1 MGQMLDHIR
10 GLKTAVAM
18 VVAQVIITGVNVLY
32 KLTADAGVNLM
43 VIVAYRFMF
52 ATVFMV
58 PLALI
63 VERER
68 PKMTLTIFFQA
79 FLSGLTGASL
89 SQILY
94 LESLKFISATFV
106 SAMFNLAP
114 AMTFVLAICFRME
127 NLGLKTMHGKA
138 KVLGTL
144 VGIGGAMV
152 LAFYKGIQ
160 VKIFSTHVHLL
171 HHHQDQA
178 IGHHSSLLGPILSIA
193 ACITY
198 SLWLIIQAKMIETYP
213 CPYTSTALMSAIGAI
228 QSTVYVLCTEKDWSQ
243 WKLGWSIKLL
253 TVAYTGIIGSGL
265 LMLISWC
272 TRQRGPLY
280 VSTFSPLMLI
290 MVAIAGSLFLEE
302 KLYLGSIL
310 GAVLIVLGLFLVLWG
325 KGKEMRKF
333 KKKTLLISAVNPL
346 ETEPADEIIV

>member
-1 MGQMLDHIR
+1 
-10 GLKTAVAM
+10 
-18 VVAQVIITGVNVLY
+18 
-32 KLTADAGVNLM
+32 
-43 VIVAYRFMF
+43 
-52 ATVFMV
+52 
-58 PLALI
+58 
-63 VERER
+63 
-68 PKMTLTIFFQA
+68 
-79 FLSGLTGASL
+79 
-89 SQILY
+89 
-94 LESLKFISATFV
+94 
-106 SAMFNLAP
+106 MFNLAP

-253 TVAYTGIIGSGL
+253 TVAYT
-265 LMLISWC
+265 
-272 TRQRGPLY
+272 RGPLY

-302 KLYLGSIL
+302 KLYLGRQ
-310 GAVLIVLGLFLVLWG
+310 G
-325 KGKEMRKF
+325 
-333 KKKTLLISAVNPL
+333 
-346 ETEPADEIIV
+346 DEEVEEEDTVDVGC